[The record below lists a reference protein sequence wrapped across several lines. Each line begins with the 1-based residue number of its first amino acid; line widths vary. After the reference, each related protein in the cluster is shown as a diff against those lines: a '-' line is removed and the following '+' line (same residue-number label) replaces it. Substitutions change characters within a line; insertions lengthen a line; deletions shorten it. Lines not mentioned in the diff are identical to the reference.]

1 MIHKET
7 LQRTKRPTRPN
18 GINQMHRENNQKTNT
33 RPKQPNRIKGTLPH
47 HLELIDNKFA
57 ITWLRRNTEGDRGEQ
72 QLKELQEKIKEEYG
86 LDIGLT
92 EEKEKE
98 INQLK
103 QQHNEERKERRRKER
118 IEEIMK
124 GEWEEKEKKPEE
136 KPKERRE
143 TFYEK
148 KARRIEENKTRITE
162 EMKITR
168 TKKQEKET
176 GEQERKKDE
185 RKKENLEKYRN
196 QINNFQTQN
205 RIYNVKQAKK
215 PVMEQIETIT
225 LEETKYPFVTMQT
238 NKDGHCGFTAIARH
252 YYPHLRTC
260 NKELIK
266 YARDLKT
273 ASKNTF
279 WTTGMKTQKGN

>member
-1 MIHKET
+1 MIHRET
-7 LQRTKRPTRPN
+7 LRQTKRPTRPN

-47 HLELIDNKFA
+47 HLELVDNKFA

-86 LDIGLT
+86 LDVGLT

-103 QQHNEERKERRRKER
+103 HQHNEERKERHRKRR

-124 GEWEEKEKKPEE
+124 GEWEEKEKEPEE

-162 EMKITR
+162 GMKITR

-176 GEQERKKDE
+176 GEQERKT
-185 RKKENLEKYRN
+185 RKREK
-196 QINNFQTQN
+196 T
-205 RIYNVKQAKK
+205 
-215 PVMEQIETIT
+215 
-225 LEETKYPFVTMQT
+225 
-238 NKDGHCGFTAIARH
+238 
-252 YYPHLRTC
+252 
-260 NKELIK
+260 
-266 YARDLKT
+266 
-273 ASKNTF
+273 
-279 WTTGMKTQKGN
+279 